1 MEDTRRKQHRS
12 GSGADCKQEGIRRN
26 QDTRQRMERSET
38 RRVRS
43 KNPADRRGRRKGQP
57 FVVEP
62 PKQTK
67 PAASTVPASRP
78 MPMGSPRP
86 ASPAQTIR
94 ATERPAPSSTPYSR
108 RIRFNSRSG
117 IADCDLSAI
126 FGYKTIPCRTVL
138 RYANRIE
145 PMQSHP
151 RHNFFRLPLS
161 EFGKSGYIRSR
172 NKTHRARIPVL
183 RNPSETALAIRIG
196 ATGK

>member
-1 MEDTRRKQHRS
+1 MK
-12 GSGADCKQEGIRRN
+12 
-26 QDTRQRMERSET
+26 RSET
-38 RRVRS
+38 RPVRS
-43 KNPADRRGRRKGQP
+43 KNPADRRARRKAQP
-57 FVVEP
+57 FVVEYP
-62 PKQTK
+62 ETDKARNLDRAGIPSDADGQ
-67 PAASTVPASRP
+67 PH
-78 MPMGSPRP
+78 P

-161 EFGKSGYIRSR
+161 EFGKSGCIRSR